1 MKVTQAEFARICS
14 VNRSSVNRWIQA
26 GRIEVDAQ
34 GLIDPEAA
42 QAMRAATESFA
53 PQHQARKAQFDEAR
67 EAKKTAYNAIHGSDS
82 TYPSTQPAKTP
93 QNAANGL
100 ESAST
105 APEQPRADM
114 PTMERLGAG
123 LKLETYKLQKA
134 KAERENMEL
143 DKMAGALVDRSE
155 VDYVLADLGNTLRS
169 LLEGLPDRLASR
181 IAAVAGNVSAI
192 HKTLEESMHDA
203 LGEMSANIKRKAE
216 GLKP

>member
-14 VNRSSVNRWIQA
+14 VNRSTVSRWVQD
-26 GRIEVDAQ
+26 GRIEVDTS
-34 GLIDPEAA
+34 GLIDPQAA
-42 QAMRAATESFA
+42 QAMRLATESPA
-53 PQHQARKAQFDEAR
+53 AHHQARKAQFDEAR
-67 EAKKTAYNAIHGSDS
+67 EAKKAATTAFDGADATHGAADAA
-82 TYPSTQPAKTP
+82 QAP
-93 QNAANGL
+93 QSPENSPETASAAMQGA
-100 ESAST
+100 EK
-105 APEQPRADM
+105 
-114 PTMERLGAG
+114 LGMA
-123 LKLETYKLQKA
+123 LKMETYKLQKA
-134 KAERENMEL
+134 KAERENMEI

-216 GLKP
+216 GLHP